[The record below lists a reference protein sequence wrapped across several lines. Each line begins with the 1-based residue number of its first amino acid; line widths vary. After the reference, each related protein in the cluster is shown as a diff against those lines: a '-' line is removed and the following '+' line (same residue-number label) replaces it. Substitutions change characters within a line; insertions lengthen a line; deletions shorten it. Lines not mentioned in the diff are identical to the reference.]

1 MRTQFMK
8 YTKIVIDSNDHKDI
22 QLLRYI
28 NGYNSSTWHNWWLK
42 CKVIDLQFAS
52 FSKITAYKNLLDFIL
67 NQIVLAKNLTSTN
80 VL

>member
-1 MRTQFMK
+1 MR
-8 YTKIVIDSNDHKDI
+8 YTKIVIDSNDHRDI

-52 FSKITAYKNLLDFIL
+52 FSKMTAYKSPWFYIKPNSSGQEF
-67 NQIVLAKNLTSTN
+67 NFNKCFVKNLT
-80 VL
+80 